1 MTERAAP
8 QPDLP
13 GLAFSPAAE
22 RNRGPIAAQL
32 TAHLPADAA
41 VLEIASG
48 TGQHAAHLAS
58 ACPRWHWQPTDVDA
72 MALQTIAARCAG
84 LPNVAPPRRLDVC
97 RDPGQCTPA
106 RPAGGPRCS
115 PPTSCTSRPGQ

>member
-22 RNRGPIAAQL
+22 RNRGPIAVQL

-41 VLEIASG
+41 IFAAAALVSIIWTPFDVTQLVIAERF
-48 TGQHAAHLAS
+48 QHHHFFQLF
-58 ACPRWHWQPTDVDA
+58 
-72 MALQTIAARCAG
+72 G
-84 LPNVAPPRRLDVC
+84 
-97 RDPGQCTPA
+97 
-106 RPAGGPRCS
+106 
-115 PPTSCTSRPGQ
+115 